1 MNNPYKIIYELR
13 EDIAELSERCREQEA
28 DIEELLKEREWISVK
43 DRMPDV
49 HFNVLVY
56 CGGDEYHIARI
67 DKYLRWYVEDG
78 DYQLENE
85 PEMWIQLPEPPESEG

>member
-1 MNNPYKIIYELR
+1 M
-13 EDIAELSERCREQEA
+13 S
-28 DIEELLKEREWISVK
+28 EWISVK
-43 DRMPDV
+43 GRMPDV

-56 CGGDEYHIARI
+56 CGDDEYHIARI

-85 PEMWIQLPEPPESEG
+85 PEMWMPLPEPPEEDVAVR